1 MIITETRV
9 RDAYRIEPEPF
20 HDQRGRLYESLR
32 YESLREAT
40 GHTVDIRQVNHTVTR
55 RNAMR
60 GIHAT
65 SLPPGQ
71 GKIVTCV
78 RGAALTMLVDLRKG
92 SPTFGQYEA
101 VKQDEGSG
109 TALYLPDGLGLGYL
123 SLADDTCISY
133 LCTREYVPGTIIDV
147 DALDPELGLP
157 WDLVEP
163 PIRSGRDAAAPS
175 LAEAVASGVLPD
187 YEECLRSYPVG

>member
-1 MIITETRV
+1 MIITETSV
-9 RDAYRIEPEPF
+9 RDAYRIVPEPIP
-20 HDQRGRLYESLR
+20 DSRGRLYESLR
-32 YESLREAT
+32 HESLREAT
-40 GHTVDIRQVNHTVTR
+40 GHAVDIRQVNHTVTR

-65 SLPPGQ
+65 TLPPGQ

-78 RGAALTMLVDLRKG
+78 RGAALTMVVDLRVG
-92 SPTFGQYEA
+92 SPTFGHHEA
-101 VKQDEGSG
+101 VEQDAEAGV
-109 TALYLPDGLGLGYL
+109 ALYLPDGLGLGYV
-123 SLADDTCISY
+123 ARTDDTCVSY

-157 WDLVEP
+157 WDLAEP
-163 PIRSGRDAAAPS
+163 PIRSDRDAAAPS
-175 LAEAVASGVLPD
+175 LAEIAASGALPG